1 MGRHLSQL
9 GLVAFGAGLAG
20 LLVLAACSGKGAEHQ
35 GSATS
40 DTAAGSL
47 RAGTSRPSVG
57 PIVVLG
63 FDGADP
69 DRVERLWSEGKLPH
83 LKSLAES
90 GSFSRLG
97 TTSPPQSPVAWASFA
112 TGTNPGKHG
121 VFDFI
126 ARDPSGYRPEMGAV
140 EYRAP
145 RYGAAGELLSGIDGA
160 NRRRGT
166 PFWQLVS
173 EAGYAAEVINVPYSW
188 PPEPLP
194 KGGVASGLG
203 TPDLRP
209 TNSTSTVFT
218 TDQGERI
225 RSLGG
230 VRALRPDWD
239 GRRTRLE
246 LEGPRGPA
254 RRRSTVEVEVELL
267 ADGSGGVRLAL
278 PEGAVE
284 LGPESWS
291 PWQVIRFDLGQ
302 SSALAQVRFYLE
314 EASSERLHLYASA
327 IGAAPEEP
335 FVELSHPPSYAED
348 LVRLSGRY
356 NTVGWEE
363 DTSALN
369 AELLSDRAFAADL
382 LATMDQRRRLT
393 LAKISEGLPPL
404 LISVWTG
411 PDRASHMFWRLTDE
425 QAPRYDSKLA
435 AEFGGLI
442 DETYEQMDRIVGE
455 VRAVLP
461 DDALLLVM
469 SDHGFH
475 GFSKQ
480 VHVNRWLVD
489 AGYLKRKPGGTSI
502 QQADWSG
509 TKAYALGTGQIYLN
523 LEGRE
528 SEGIVPFGEQEA
540 LLGEIEEGLAA
551 IRDGEEV
558 AVTSVSRGGSIYK
571 GGASAGAPDLL
582 IGFASGYQASWSTR
596 LGGVGA
602 EVIEPNLKKW
612 SGDHAASS
620 AAESEG
626 VLFSSRPIAKEN
638 PSIEDLGPTI
648 LQIILQE
655 FPGGMDG
662 RPLF

>member
-1 MGRHLSQL
+1 MVRPRSETPF
-9 GLVAFGAGLAG
+9 VAAVAGLAWI
-20 LLVLAACSGKGAEHQ
+20 LLSAGCSGKGSEQ
-35 GSATS
+35 EGQESS
-40 DTAAGSL
+40 DTSVESSQ
-47 RAGTSRPSVG
+47 TEDSRPAVG
-57 PIVVLG
+57 PIVILG
-63 FDGADP
+63 FDGVDP

-83 LKSLAES
+83 LKALAGS

-121 VFDFI
+121 VYDFI

-140 EYRAP
+140 EYRSP

-173 EAGYAAEVINVPYSW
+173 EAGYAAEAINVPYSW

-218 TDQGERI
+218 TDQDEPV

-230 VRALRPDWD
+230 VRVLRADWNGD
-239 GRRTRLE
+239 RARLE
-246 LEGPRGPA
+246 LQGPRGPA
-254 RRRSTVEVEVELL
+254 RRRSTVVVEVESLV
-267 ADGSGGVRLAL
+267 DGAGGVRLTL
-278 PEGAVE
+278 PEGSLE
-284 LGPESWS
+284 LGSESWS
-291 PWQVIRFDLGQ
+291 DWQLIRFALGP
-302 SSALAQVRFYLE
+302 STALAQVRFYLE
-314 EASSERLHLYASA
+314 EASPERLHLYVSA

-335 FVELSHPPSYAED
+335 FVELSHPPSYAEH
-348 LVRLSGRY
+348 LVHLSGRY

-369 AELLSDRAFAADL
+369 AELLSDRAFAEDL

-393 LAKISEGLPPL
+393 MARIAEGVPPL
-404 LISVWTG
+404 FISVWTG

-435 AEFGGLI
+435 AELGGLI
-442 DETYEQMDRIVGE
+442 DETYEQMDKIVGE
-455 VRAVLP
+455 VRAALP
-461 DDALLLVM
+461 KDALLLVM

-480 VHVNRWLVD
+480 VHVNRWLIE
-489 AGYLKRKPGGTSI
+489 AGYLKLKPGGTSI
-502 QQADWSG
+502 QQADWSR
-509 TKAYALGTGQIYLN
+509 TKAYALGTGQVYLN

-528 SEGIVPFGEQEA
+528 SEGIVPFGERET
-540 LLGEIEEGLAA
+540 LLANIEKGPAA
-551 IRDGEEV
+551 IRDGEG
-558 AVTSVSRGGSIYK
+558 AVVSSVSRGGAIYK

-626 VLFSSRPIAKEN
+626 VLFSSRPITTEN

-648 LQIILQE
+648 LQLILRE

-662 RPLF
+662 RPIF